1 MITGGLCRAAQVFVF
16 HSEGYPAQ
24 VELESGDLP
33 LGESRSIRRIAWDAD
48 VPAGTRIAVETQTGN
63 GFQTVKRYYLKNGK
77 EVADLRAYESQKSR
91 NQGPIVEEE
100 VRDESWTS
108 WSEPRRT
115 SGQAFSSPSPRR
127 WLRVRVRLISDD
139 PEAMPTLRSLTF
151 VARDPV
157 ISAGLSGGILPR
169 EAALDS
175 LQEFLFTIRPVGFSA
190 RDPGFDQVV
199 IALPA
204 GSAGAEFAG
213 VTVRGREI
221 DARAE
226 VRNDSLV
233 VQLPPPAVRRD
244 SVEIRFRARLYQSPS
259 VFSTVVGNSAL
270 PESGQGVAPER
281 FGANQVFVP
290 EAVTGGGLIRRLTHS
305 GMVTPNADGV
315 NDEYRLSFTIVKT
328 DRRPRVRIFA
338 LDGTQMAELAS
349 VDEQLGKWRYVWD
362 GRRAGI
368 TVPPGIYLALIE
380 VGADARDETAS
391 KLIHVVY

>member
-151 VARDPV
+151 VASDPV

-221 DARAE
+221 DAQAE

-244 SVEIRFRARLYQSPS
+244 SVEIRFRTRLYQSPS
-259 VFSTVVGNSAL
+259 VFSTVVGNSGDRAQERTHRCVVCYAESDDGLHFDKPDLGLFSYNGIGRTNIVLVGCGGYSDRYANSVVVDTRDSDPGRRYKMAYYDFESSAGEQRPGVCVAFSADGIHWRKHTSRRSRLAPTFPSGVL
-270 PESGQGVAPER
+270 PETQ
-281 FGANQVFVP
+281 
-290 EAVTGGGLIRRLTHS
+290 RR
-305 GMVTPNADGV
+305 
-315 NDEYRLSFTIVKT
+315 R
-328 DRRPRVRIFA
+328 
-338 LDGTQMAELAS
+338 
-349 VDEQLGKWRYVWD
+349 QLR
-362 GRRAGI
+362 
-368 TVPPGIYLALIE
+368 
-380 VGADARDETAS
+380 
-391 KLIHVVY
+391 

>member
-1 MITGGLCRAAQVFVF
+1 M
-16 HSEGYPAQ
+16 
-24 VELESGDLP
+24 
-33 LGESRSIRRIAWDAD
+33 
-48 VPAGTRIAVETQTGN
+48 
-63 GFQTVKRYYLKNGK
+63 
-77 EVADLRAYESQKSR
+77 
-91 NQGPIVEEE
+91 
-100 VRDESWTS
+100 
-108 WSEPRRT
+108 
-115 SGQAFSSPSPRR
+115 PSPRR